1 LRWWEFEKSVETI
14 EGGKKIIKAGKKIM
28 SEKYYGVTIDVN
40 RKKYNV
46 VTKIWL
52 LQGVRN

>member
-1 LRWWEFEKSVETI
+1 VERKLSKL
-14 EGGKKIIKAGKKIM
+14 EKKIM

-46 VTKIWL
+46 VTKI
-52 LQGVRN
+52 